1 MSVLVAFDKF
11 KGSLTQSELT
21 EIVEQHLSDIS
32 VEYRS
37 VLMADGGDGSI
48 DALINQGWQPKSLEV
63 TGPLDNVHDAR
74 FAISG
79 DNRRVAIELAELC
92 GIKYLSRTLSPF
104 TASSRAIGEAM
115 AKIKPA
121 NFDELIVCL
130 GGSASID
137 GGAGL
142 LQSLGAKILD
152 SHGNEIFPG
161 LAGLESARF
170 IDAETLDHV
179 RRTYIGDCKIRVLS
193 DTNASLTG
201 PQGAAFSFGRQK
213 GLSHWGVIRAEL
225 ALRRW
230 KKIASV
236 HTLKSPSSIPGQ
248 GCAGG
253 IGFTFHALLG
263 AEIESGSDFFLRE
276 SGAADALSESSI
288 VVTGEGRIDKTTL
301 TGKSIFPVLEL
312 ALKLNKKIILI
323 CGSSDNST
331 LQHLKNNYPII
342 EVIRLSDS
350 KRPLH
355 QLIRDARVLLKD
367 ALKKIPIERWSQ

>member
-1 MSVLVAFDKF
+1 VSVLVAFDKF

-121 NFDELIVCL
+121 DFDELIVCL

-213 GLSHWGVIRAEL
+213 GLSHWGVIRAEF
-225 ALRRW
+225 ALRKW
-230 KKIASV
+230 KRIASACSGAKP
-236 HTLKSPSSIPGQ
+236 TNTPGQ

-253 IGFTFHALLG
+253 IGFAFHTLLG
-263 AEIESGSDFFLRE
+263 AEIESGSNFFLHE
-276 SGAADALSESSI
+276 SGAKDALQRSSL
-288 VVTGEGRIDKTTL
+288 VVTGEGRIDQTTL
-301 TGKSIFPVLEL
+301 SGKSIFPILEL
-312 ALKLNKKIILI
+312 ARKLNRKVILI
-323 CGSSDNST
+323 CGSANETT
-331 LQHLKNNYPII
+331 LRHLMNIYPIV
-342 EVIRLSDS
+342 EVIRLSDFDN
-350 KRPLH
+350 PLH
-355 QLIRDARVLLKD
+355 ELISNARVLLKE
-367 ALKKIPIERWSQ
+367 ALKKVHVERWDQ

>member
-1 MSVLVAFDKF
+1 VSVLVAFDKF

-213 GLSHWGVIRAEL
+213 GLSHWGVIRAEF
-225 ALRRW
+225 ALRKW
-230 KKIASV
+230 KRIASACSGAKP
-236 HTLKSPSSIPGQ
+236 TNTPGQ

-253 IGFTFHALLG
+253 IGFAFHTLLG
-263 AEIESGSDFFLRE
+263 AEIESGSNFFLHE
-276 SGAADALSESSI
+276 SGAKDALQRSSL
-288 VVTGEGRIDKTTL
+288 VVTGEGRIDQTTL
-301 TGKSIFPVLEL
+301 SGKSIFPILEL
-312 ALKLNKKIILI
+312 ARKLNRKVILI
-323 CGSSDNST
+323 CGSANETT
-331 LQHLKNNYPII
+331 LRHLMNNYPIV
-342 EVIRLSDS
+342 EVIRLSDFD
-350 KRPLH
+350 KPLH
-355 QLIRDARVLLKD
+355 ELISNARVLLKE
-367 ALKKIPIERWSQ
+367 ALKKVHVERWDQ